1 MNGIRQYVTELQ
13 GTLERLPLQA
23 IEDVI
28 QVLHEARLHGRQV
41 CVIGNGGSASTASHI
56 VCDLA
61 KNTRVEGVPHV
72 RTLDILDNSA
82 VLTAYANDEGY
93 ENALA
98 QHMANFIHPGDVIIA
113 ISTSGNSPNV
123 LRAVEAGNAAGAITI
138 GFTGFDGGRLQSLA
152 SKNVHIESS
161 NIEQV
166 EDIHLML
173 GHVITVDLRQ
183 LARDLIMRRNGN
195 QKNDPAPLVLSEAH
209 SD

>member
-1 MNGIRQYVTELQ
+1 MNGIRQYVMELQ
-13 GTLERLPLQA
+13 GTLARLPLQA
-23 IEDVI
+23 IDDVI

-41 CVIGNGGSASTASHI
+41 FVIGNGGSASTASHI

-61 KNTRVEGVPHV
+61 KNTRVEGVPPL

-82 VLTAYANDEGY
+82 VLTAYANDDGY

-98 QHMANFIHPGDVIIA
+98 LHIASFIQRGDILIA

-123 LRAVEAGNAAGAITI
+123 LRAVEAGNAAGAVTI

-152 SKNVHIESS
+152 SMNIHIDSS

-173 GHVITVDLRQ
+173 GHIITVDLRQ
-183 LARDLIMRRNGN
+183 LARDLVLHRNGS
-195 QKNDPAPLVLSEAH
+195 QKPVPVSLALSKAQTN
-209 SD
+209 

>member
-1 MNGIRQYVTELQ
+1 MNRIHQYVRELQ
-13 GTLERLPLQA
+13 GTLARLPLQA
-23 IEDVI
+23 IDDVI

-41 CVIGNGGSASTASHI
+41 FVIGNGGSASTASHI

-61 KNTRVEGVPHV
+61 KNTRVEGVPPL

-82 VLTAYANDEGY
+82 VLTAYANDDGY

-98 QHMANFIHPGDVIIA
+98 LHIASFIQRGDILIA

-123 LRAVEAGNAAGAITI
+123 LRAVEAGNAAGAVTI

-152 SKNVHIESS
+152 SMNIHIDSS

-166 EDIHLML
+166 EDIHLTL
-173 GHVITVDLRQ
+173 GHIITVDLRQ
-183 LARDLIMRRNGN
+183 LAMDLVTHGNGS
-195 QKNDPAPLVLSEAH
+195 QKPAAVSLTLSEAQT
-209 SD
+209 S

>member
-1 MNGIRQYVTELQ
+1 MNRIRQYVGELQ
-13 GTLERLPLQA
+13 GSLARLPLQA
-23 IEDVI
+23 IDDVI

-41 CVIGNGGSASTASHI
+41 FVIGNGGSASTASHI
-56 VCDLA
+56 VCDLS
-61 KNTRVEGVPHV
+61 KNTRVEGVPPL

-82 VLTAYANDEGY
+82 VLTAYANDDGY

-98 QHMANFIHPGDVIIA
+98 LHIASFIQRGDILIA

-123 LRAVEAGNAAGAITI
+123 LRAVEAGNAAGAMTI

-152 SKNVHIESS
+152 SMNIHIDSS

-173 GHVITVDLRQ
+173 GHIITVDLRH
-183 LARDLIMRRNGN
+183 LAMDLVLHRNGS
-195 QKNDPAPLVLSEAH
+195 QKPAAVSLTSSEAQT
-209 SD
+209 S